1 MYLENF
7 LYLDDVAYSPIYR
20 CNVVSFRFLLLG
32 GGDIYPCMQRNERR
46 KSHEDRGVIN
56 HFLCQVAFL
65 H

>member
-32 GGDIYPCMQRNERR
+32 GGGYIPMYATQRTKKE
-46 KSHEDRGVIN
+46 S
-56 HFLCQVAFL
+56 
-65 H
+65 